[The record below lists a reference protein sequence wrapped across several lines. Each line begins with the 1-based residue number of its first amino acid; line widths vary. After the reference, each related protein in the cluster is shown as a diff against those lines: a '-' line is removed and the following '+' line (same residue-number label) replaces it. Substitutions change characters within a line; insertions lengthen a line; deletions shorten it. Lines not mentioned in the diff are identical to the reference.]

1 MRPLICALVGVA
13 ALSGAAAAQE
23 PVTTS
28 PAAACRE
35 AAASFVLGR
44 TYSDRTARRARRA
57 AGARVV
63 RKVEPGQAY
72 TMEFRADRL
81 NLDVGPGGRIR
92 AVRCG

>member
-1 MRPLICALVGVA
+1 MRSVICTAMAALM
-13 ALSGAAAAQE
+13 LSGAAAAQA
-23 PVTTS
+23 PVT

-35 AAASFVLGR
+35 AAASFVLGER
-44 TYSDRTARRARRA
+44 YSDRLARRARRA

-63 RKVEPGQAY
+63 RTIEPGQVY

-81 NLDVGPGGRIR
+81 NLDLGPRGRIR